1 MKEKIEIYQQG
12 NTTVLAITNLT
23 DVTKKKLFDLLIA
36 DVKSIP
42 DAENGLEA
50 VFSMDEGKLSESVS
64 SMQKIVGTSAQITDA
79 EIEEFRTLN
88 EKMATDNKTV
98 GPAIIKWFSEHI
110 SDDLDTRRKIIDAG
124 EATMFK
130 GTVSGILKN
139 KGVALDI
146 IDDIFGEARK
156 KQAHKWIIETQL
168 PDDIV
173 NKIYQETYEKVVKS
187 KK

>member
-23 DVTKKKLFDLLIA
+23 NATKKKLFDLLIA

-42 DAENGLEA
+42 DVENGLET
-50 VFSMDEGKLSESVS
+50 VFSMDEERFSENVA
-64 SMQKIVGTSAQITDA
+64 SMQKIAGTAIQITDV

-88 EKMATDNKTV
+88 EKMATNSKTV

-124 EATMFK
+124 ETTMFK

-139 KGVALDI
+139 KGVAIDI

-156 KQAHKWIIETQL
+156 KQSYKWIIETQL

-187 KK
+187 RK